1 LRILIKLAQLLIYG
15 YFVFAVSGLVALNRA
30 ALCSYLTFPMIRASF
45 AALVATSSMVFYLN
59 LRSYADPAS
68 EVQSS
73 KNISDAVVAGERSA
87 STKLAIDGGFGP
99 QSPRDISNYVGT
111 NKIVFGAAPRRSEMN
126 LCNIH
131 MHEAAEHRGGDFT
144 SYVGNGDGNGRG
156 TGYKYTGYLRP
167 SELRPLTEKVG
178 LTDSVELL
186 PGRTIEIHFVYS
198 TANVKPGPTL
208 AACLSK
214 NTMNPQLRVEAVVAV
229 LVNDRSAVDFAEMAK
244 VSTLNGFSSAP
255 NLPDNLGEPV
265 TYAGSTTG
273 PKYNLNPS
281 PLQVTW
287 KVRPKVVKVD
297 ILSVGQWFKS
307 NPFNEVQ
314 AQGVRNLILDQALL
328 SPIHASK

>member
-1 LRILIKLAQLLIYG
+1 M
-15 YFVFAVSGLVALNRA
+15 SGLVALNRA
-30 ALCSYLTFPMIRASF
+30 ALCGYLTFPMIRTSF
-45 AALVATSSMVFYLN
+45 AALVATSAMVICLD
-59 LRSYADPAS
+59 LPSYADTAR

-99 QSPRDISNYVGT
+99 QSPRDISNYVGA
-111 NKIVFGAAPRRSEMN
+111 NKIVFGAAPRHSEMN

-131 MHEAAEHRGGDFT
+131 IHEAAEHRGGEFT
-144 SYVGNGDGNGRG
+144 SFVGNGVGNGRG

-167 SELRPLTEKVG
+167 AELRPLTEKVG
-178 LTDSVELL
+178 LTDYGELL
-186 PGRTIEIHFVYS
+186 PGKTIEIHFVYS

-214 NTMNPQLRVEAVVAV
+214 NTINPQLRVEAVVAV
-229 LVNDRSAVDFAEMAK
+229 LVNDRSAADFAKMTK
-244 VSTLNGFSSAP
+244 LSIVNGFNSSP

-273 PKYNLNPS
+273 PSYNLNPS

-287 KVRPKVVKVD
+287 NVRPKVVKVD